1 MRELD
6 RICLVTVHNNWPILS
21 SSLQWIQSL
30 DLPLRFVIFFGVHTI
45 AVVGCFPGT
54 VAIEMAIGLSMN
66 LYYGLASKSILYRW
80 TQKRLEQYPQAKK
93 WMEAGYRL
101 YSIFYQQLFDSVG
114 MISSTIM
121 LGLVE
126 LVYYT

>member
-1 MRELD
+1 MK
-6 RICLVTVHNNWPILS
+6 

-66 LYYGLASKSILYRW
+66 LYYGLACIILYRW

-93 WMEAGYRL
+93 WMEAGIR
-101 YSIFYQQLFDSVG
+101 
-114 MISSTIM
+114 T
-121 LGLVE
+121 
-126 LVYYT
+126 